1 MLHAGAPCTGQM
13 LISAACFRE
22 SKAKVLFWI
31 SRKFDTFLLNVEQ
44 AAKCS
49 SFEVAVNIWSKAL
62 GKSVV
67 RKC

>member
-13 LISAACFRE
+13 LMSAVCFRE
-22 SKAKVLFWI
+22 SKASVLFWI
-31 SRKFDTFLLNVEQ
+31 SIKFDTFLLNVEH
-44 AAKCS
+44 ADKCS
-49 SFEVAVNIWSKAL
+49 SFEVAVNIWSKAR